1 MFFFVEIVPLCRQ
14 EEPLHKQ
21 LQHTKPITV
30 AELFALPRGR
40 LSSSCPETSSKM
52 TTAGSCRHLPACM
65 LSGPEPLHPPLP
77 APRPRPAQR
86 SRTTTHAN
94 HPASCFSQSGKPHQS
109 RDRTGP
115 TPQGGAQ
122 TRSLKKTG
130 KATRPNQK
138 TTHLTHYPS
147 VGVRCPW
154 VYTRPSSS
162 SGLEGRSTSDYG
174 RARLLPTR

>member
-65 LSGPEPLHPPLP
+65 LSGPEPLHPPPPRPP
-77 APRPRPAQR
+77 APACPAVP
-86 SRTTTHAN
+86 HN
-94 HPASCFSQSGKPHQS
+94 HPRKPPCQLFFHRAENRIKAGTGQAPPHRAGPKQDHSKRRGKQ
-109 RDRTGP
+109 
-115 TPQGGAQ
+115 QGQ
-122 TRSLKKTG
+122 TR
-130 KATRPNQK
+130 R
-138 TTHLTHYPS
+138 
-147 VGVRCPW
+147 
-154 VYTRPSSS
+154 
-162 SGLEGRSTSDYG
+162 
-174 RARLLPTR
+174 LPT

>member
-65 LSGPEPLHPPLP
+65 LSGPEPLHPPPPRPP
-77 APRPRPAQR
+77 APACPAVP
-86 SRTTTHAN
+86 HN
-94 HPASCFSQSGKPHQS
+94 HPRKPPCQLFFTERKTASKQGQDRPHPTGRGPNKITQKDGESNKAKPEDYPLDTLPVCRCTLS
-109 RDRTGP
+109 MGI
-115 TPQGGAQ
+115 
-122 TRSLKKTG
+122 
-130 KATRPNQK
+130 
-138 TTHLTHYPS
+138 YPS
-147 VGVRCPW
+147 
-154 VYTRPSSS
+154 
-162 SGLEGRSTSDYG
+162 LFFF
-174 RARLLPTR
+174 RA